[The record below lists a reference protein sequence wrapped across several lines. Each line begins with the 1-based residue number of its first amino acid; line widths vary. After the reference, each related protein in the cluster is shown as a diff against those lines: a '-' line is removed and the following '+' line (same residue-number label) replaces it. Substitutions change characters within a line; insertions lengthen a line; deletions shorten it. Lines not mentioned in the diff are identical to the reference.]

1 MIVKSKE
8 IIKIANKIINNRMD
22 LDYLS
27 SLYGTVIFRQEK
39 EKISE
44 SELQQIQSA
53 LIASGIYSQIQK
65 TTKEYLLRLL
75 LEYSKVKQENTRIN
89 LILFMITILTTTLT
103 GAILKGSDPFM
114 TLEGLAKGFPYA
126 FAILSILGAHEMGHY
141 LYAKKYKIYS
151 TLPYFIPF
159 FIPAFNIGTLGAFI
173 KMRSPIPD
181 KRALFDVGIAGP
193 IAGLIVSLF
202 FLFLG
207 FSLLPDLEGVKEYVT
222 QIHDWSETGEDAL
235 TLGDP
240 LLFDLIRTLMS
251 GEHLP
256 MYEVYHFPFI
266 FAGWIGLFVTAL
278 NLMPIGQLD
287 GGHISYALLGE
298 KAKFVAIAAFIAL
311 ALLNFYSTNWILWTI
326 LILLVIRLKHPPTL
340 NDKIEL
346 DSNRKSLAWTS
357 YIIFVTCFSPMPLY
371 FS

>member
-1 MIVKSKE
+1 MKSKE
-8 IIKIANKIINNRMD
+8 IIEIAEKIISGRME

-27 SLYGTVIFRQEK
+27 SLYGTVIFRQDREY
-39 EKISE
+39 ISE
-44 SELQQIQSA
+44 NELQQIQSTLLA
-53 LIASGIYSQIQK
+53 NGIYSQTQK

-75 LEYSKVKQENTRIN
+75 LDYSKVKKENTRIN
-89 LILFMITILTTTLT
+89 LILFIITIITTTLT
-103 GAILKGSDPFM
+103 GAMLIGSDPFL

-126 FAILSILGAHEMGHY
+126 VAILSILGAHEMGHY
-141 LYAKKYKIYS
+141 LYAKKYRIYA

-173 KMRSPIPD
+173 KIRSPIPD
-181 KRALFDVGIAGP
+181 KKALFDVGVAGP
-193 IAGLIVSLF
+193 IAGFVVSLF

-207 FSLLPDLEGVKEYVT
+207 FSLLPDLEGVKDYVT

-235 TLGDP
+235 TLGNP
-240 LLFDLIRTLMS
+240 ILFDLIRKMMG

-287 GGHISYALLGE
+287 GGHISYALLGK
-298 KAKFVAIAAFIAL
+298 KAKFVAIGAFIAL

-340 NDKIEL
+340 NDSIEL
-346 DSNRKSLAWTS
+346 DSNRRTLAWIS

>member
-1 MIVKSKE
+1 
-8 IIKIANKIINNRMD
+8 
-22 LDYLS
+22 
-27 SLYGTVIFRQEK
+27 
-39 EKISE
+39 
-44 SELQQIQSA
+44 
-53 LIASGIYSQIQK
+53 
-65 TTKEYLLRLL
+65 
-75 LEYSKVKQENTRIN
+75 
-89 LILFMITILTTTLT
+89 
-103 GAILKGSDPFM
+103 
-114 TLEGLAKGFPYA
+114 
-126 FAILSILGAHEMGHY
+126 
-141 LYAKKYKIYS
+141 LYAKKYKIYA

-181 KRALFDVGIAGP
+181 KKALFDVGIAGP

-207 FSLLPDLEGVKEYVT
+207 FSLLPDLTGVKEYIT
-222 QIHDWSETGEDAL
+222 QIHEWSETGQDAL
-235 TLGDP
+235 TLGNP
-240 LLFDLIRTLMS
+240 LLFDLIRKIMG

-266 FAGWIGLFVTAL
+266 FAGWLGLFVTAL

-346 DSNRKSLAWTS
+346 DSNRKSVAWMS